1 MFSND
6 NHMELSPRQK
16 TILKTL
22 IKEYIRSAQPVAS
35 GILVEKYRL
44 DISPATVRNELTV
57 LEDLGYIY
65 QPHTS
70 AGRVPTEAAYLLE
83 IEENYHKKRDAKP
96 ADKEAL
102 EAVLRDSESFKPAAR
117 ILAELSGNAVF
128 WAFHKNDLYHTGLSN
143 LFSQAEF
150 KQSEMLFD
158 VSQVIDRMEEIIDG
172 LFDELPEGT
181 QVYLGSNNPF
191 GAFLGTALLK
201 YRHGGVSGLCGILGP
216 MRMDYAR
223 NLSLL
228 THLEEYFK

>member
-1 MFSND
+1 MS
-6 NHMELSPRQK
+6 
-16 TILKTL
+16 
-22 IKEYIRSAQPVAS
+22 VAPNQS
-35 GILVEKYRL
+35 LR
-44 DISPATVRNELTV
+44 ELTV
-57 LEDLGYIY
+57 LEDLGYIH

-70 AGRVPTEAAYLLE
+70 AGRVPTEEAYLLDLGDNE
-83 IEENYHKKRDAKP
+83 AKRLRST
-96 ADKEAL
+96 DKEAL
-102 EAVLRDSESFKPAAR
+102 EAVLSAAESFKPAAR
-117 ILAELSGNAVF
+117 TLAELSGNAVF

-143 LFSQAEF
+143 LFSQSEF

-181 QVYLGSNNPF
+181 QVYIGSNNPF
-191 GAFLGTALLK
+191 GAFLGTTLLK

-216 MRMDYAR
+216 MRMDYPR